1 MTENKAIIAIC
12 AGHTQ
17 AEKAI
22 ADLQQ
27 LGFTRTHLS
36 VFGKAYASDGDVV
49 GCYTSG
55 GHLKARGGSLAF
67 WDRLWNLL
75 GDGGFF
81 LVPNVGPV
89 AIAGSFVRAL
99 VTTIDEGV
107 AIGGLSALG
116 AAIYCLGI
124 PRDSILRYEI
134 ELRASECAACR
145 GLTRVGSQ
153 SEDFVEEGWR
163 IGNHH
168 DCRMPFG
175 KRRQG
180 SSDDPLEAIGGP
192 PCYADNNGGFK

>member
-99 VTTIDEGV
+99 
-107 AIGGLSALG
+107 L
-116 AAIYCLGI
+116 
-124 PRDSILRYEI
+124 PRS
-134 ELRASECAACR
+134 
-145 GLTRVGSQ
+145 TRV
-153 SEDFVEEGWR
+153 WR
-163 IGNHH
+163 
-168 DCRMPFG
+168 
-175 KRRQG
+175 
-180 SSDDPLEAIGGP
+180 
-192 PCYADNNGGFK
+192 